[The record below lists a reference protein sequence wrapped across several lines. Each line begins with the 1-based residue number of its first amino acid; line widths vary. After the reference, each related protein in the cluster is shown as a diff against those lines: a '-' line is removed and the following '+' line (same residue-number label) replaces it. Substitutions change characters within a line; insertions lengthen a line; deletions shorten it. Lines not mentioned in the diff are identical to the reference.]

1 MLHIWDLNTITRM
14 NLTQTKTLVSL
25 HSKCKYSINGQENKT
40 QIWNTDRQTNTD
52 SKYRPRDTL
61 KTLCHTGPA
70 SSAEYSAARNS
81 CHVAKQSNRR
91 GKTAN
96 QPNRGGKTKVKGR
109 RRQISNALG
118 ICKENILKTS
128 ESRERKYR
136 SRQKTDPYI
145 SAFCPVQRK
154 MTNANSLT
162 LCFELREFRG
172 SSS

>member
-1 MLHIWDLNTITRM
+1 MGKKTKHIEI
-14 NLTQTKTLVSL
+14 Q
-25 HSKCKYSINGQENKT
+25 
-40 QIWNTDRQTNTD
+40 TDRQIRIQNT
-52 SKYRPRDTL
+52 YRPRDTL

-136 SRQKTDPYI
+136 SD
-145 SAFCPVQRK
+145 RK
-154 MTNANSLT
+154 QIRTSLLFAQYNAK
-162 LCFELREFRG
+162 
-172 SSS
+172 